1 MDATRWVPR
10 IGAACAAVMLLMP
23 AVPAA
28 QASEVRKEQIGA
40 GPDLRIRYF
49 DLANAAD
56 HIDVTPDA
64 DDDSQYVVFTP
75 QNATP
80 LTSSLNPCIPWGV
93 DDGLACEV
101 SGSVVEIVIQAG
113 GGDDDFDLAA
123 LPNPAGGAEFRDLP
137 AVVDAGAGNDRFV
150 GSRSVETVDG
160 GPGDDYVLGLS
171 AGDEYTGG
179 GGTDDLDYQGP
190 GVWSVSLDDVA
201 NDGGSTQ
208 HRERP
213 QRRRDPP
220 RRRQQLTRSPAPP
233 VRRRSTVAA
242 GTTRSTAARTRTRSP
257 AAPGNDTILARDG
270 AVDTITCGVDVDSV
284 TADWNDAV
292 DADCET
298 VNRSFR
304 DDDGDGSP
312 NGVDCNDGN
321 PAIKPG
327 AGDIP
332 GNGVDEDCD
341 GSDVV
346 LDRDGDG
353 AVAAVDCDDANPA
366 RRPGATDIPA
376 NGVDEDCNGRDAAR
390 PTLRPTF
397 AASWNVFGNGTTF
410 TKLRVSGAPKRGAKL
425 SVRCKGKGCPFKRKS
440 VKLRDGGA
448 NLTKRF
454 KSKRLRPGAVVEL
467 RVTAAGTVGKVQRF
481 TIRKRKEP
489 KRVTALPR
497 ARRFEAEEVQLGVG
511 AAAPSR

>member
-1 MDATRWVPR
+1 MDATRWMPR
-10 IGAACAAVMLLMP
+10 IGAACAAVMLLVL

-150 GSRSVETVDG
+150 GSRNVETVDG

-171 AGDEYTGG
+171 AGDEYAGG
-179 GGTDDLDYQGP
+179 GGTDELDYQGP

-201 NDGGSTQ
+201 NDGGSTN
-208 HRERP
+208 
-213 QRRRDPP
+213 
-220 RRRQQLTRSPAPP
+220 TANVRSD
-233 VRRRSTVAA
+233 VEILRGGGNTDTLVGAA
-242 GTTRSTAARTRTRSP
+242 GAQTIDGRNGNDTLDGGPDADAI
-257 AAPGNDTILARDG
+257 AGGPGNDTILARDG
-270 AVDTITCGVDVDSV
+270 AVDTITCGLDVDSV

-298 VNRSFR
+298 VDRSVR

-376 NGVDEDCNGRDAAR
+376 NGVDENCDGRDAAR

-397 AASWNVFGNGTTF
+397 AASWNVFADGTTF

-467 RVTAAGTVGKVQRF
+467 RVTAAGSIGKVQRF

-489 KRVTALPR
+489 KRVTLCLAP
-497 ARRFEAEEVQLGVG
+497 G
-511 AAAPSR
+511 ASKPKKCS

>member
-1 MDATRWVPR
+1 MDATRWMPR
-10 IGAACAAVMLLMP
+10 IGAACAAVMLL
-23 AVPAA
+23 VPAG
-28 QASEVRKEQIGA
+28 AS
-40 GPDLRIRYF
+40 
-49 DLANAAD
+49 AASTVNFSFPL
-56 HIDVTPDA
+56 VTYTDA
-64 DDDSQYVVFTP
+64 
-75 QNATP
+75 A
-80 LTSSLNPCIPWGV
+80 GV
-93 DDGLACEV
+93 DDHVQVQLGQSDEEPVYEFIPLNGVDLAGTNGCSDDHETPAAIACPDHA
-101 SGSVVEIVIQAG
+101 GEFLFELG
-113 GGDDDFDLAA
+113 GGNDLVDVSV
-123 LPNPAGGAEFRDLP
+123 LDVNSDKPSVIVGGN
-137 AVVDAGAGNDRFV
+137 GNDEVR
-150 GSRSVETVDG
+150 GSREVEDFFG
-160 GPGDDYVLGLS
+160 GPGDDRLLGVLG
-171 AGDEYTGG
+171 ADVFTGG
-179 GGTDDLDYQGP
+179 DGTDTVEFPGPAAYTVTLDGQT
-190 GVWSVSLDDVA
+190 
-201 NDGGSTQ
+201 NDGQIGA
-208 HRERP
+208 
-213 QRRRDPP
+213 
-220 RRRQQLTRSPAPP
+220 SPIGNVHAD
-233 VRRRSTVAA
+233 VEIVIGGGLGDILA
-242 GTTRSTAARTRTRSP
+242 GTAGAQRIDGRGGPDTLDGGPDADTIAGGA
-257 AAPGNDTILARDG
+257 GNDKILARDG
-270 AVDTITCGVDVDSV
+270 AVDTITCGADVDEV
-284 TADWNDAV
+284 TADWNDTV
-292 DADCET
+292 DPDCET
-298 VNRSFR
+298 VDRSVR

-376 NGVDEDCNGRDAAR
+376 NGVDENCDGRDAAR

-397 AASWNVFGNGTTF
+397 AASWNVFADGTTF

-467 RVTAAGTVGKVQRF
+467 RVTAAGSIGKVQRF

-489 KRVTALPR
+489 KRVTLCLAP
-497 ARRFEAEEVQLGVG
+497 G
-511 AAAPSR
+511 ASKPKKCS